1 MRPGAGHAAGGRALW
16 GYHGG
21 SPPVPTA
28 SAGPPGT
35 ERSGAAPDA
44 VPVFCPLC
52 GQRLPS
58 GVAFC
63 PGCGTPIS

>member
-1 MRPGAGHAAGGRALW
+1 MPPAAEPFGATTVGA
-16 GYHGG
+16 
-21 SPPVPTA
+21 PPVPTA